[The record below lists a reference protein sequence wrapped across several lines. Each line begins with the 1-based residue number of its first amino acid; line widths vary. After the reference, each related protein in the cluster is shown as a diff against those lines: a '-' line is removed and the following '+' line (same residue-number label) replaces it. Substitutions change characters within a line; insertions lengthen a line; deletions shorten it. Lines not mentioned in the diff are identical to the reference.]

1 MVYRK
6 FLRLSSAAFVL
17 ITLVG
22 QQLLSV
28 TAEAQ
33 AAASGAGSKPNIIL
47 IVGDDVDGEISAPTW
62 VAKAVGSLRRISIA
76 WPKKA

>member
-6 FLRLSSAAFVL
+6 FLRLFSAAFVL

-47 IVGDDVDGEISAPTW
+47 IVGDDVAGAISVRIWA
-62 VAKAVGSLRRISIA
+62 AKAVDNLRRISIA
-76 WPKKA
+76 WPRKA